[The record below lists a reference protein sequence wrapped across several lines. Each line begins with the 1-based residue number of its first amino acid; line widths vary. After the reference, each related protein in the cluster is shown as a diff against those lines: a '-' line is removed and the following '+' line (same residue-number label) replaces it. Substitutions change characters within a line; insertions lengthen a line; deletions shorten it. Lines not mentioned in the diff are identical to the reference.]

1 MQTRIQP
8 WDIRDRADLLRA
20 CLIGSQGWAQEGGDA
35 LSQLDRSAVSR
46 RCHKIWSLQLKS
58 WRNIKLGTKEES
70 SFSTIKKSPQ
80 RHRVSRSDAQHLFLP
95 CHRAF
100 MSLFENYTAGIT
112 RLSVSTTEGNLFLQ
126 TLHTSP
132 TTSGKN
138 IEKQYVNTILN
149 QCYSILLNYIIL
161 SNTPPADLEVL
172 YSNYCF
178 WSKEKWLADKKTF
191 F

>member
-1 MQTRIQP
+1 
-8 WDIRDRADLLRA
+8 
-20 CLIGSQGWAQEGGDA
+20 
-35 LSQLDRSAVSR
+35 
-46 RCHKIWSLQLKS
+46 
-58 WRNIKLGTKEES
+58 
-70 SFSTIKKSPQ
+70 
-80 RHRVSRSDAQHLFLP
+80 
-95 CHRAF
+95 

-161 SNTPPADLEVL
+161 SNTPPADLEGL